1 MKVQCGQCPAKYAVA
16 DERVQDKKVRIRCR
30 RCNAA
35 IVVDGKVTPPLVTST
50 PAPRSA
56 RPLSSVPAPESVP
69 PSSPEPDSRP
79 SPRPV
84 AHTIM
89 GGLEAPMTRQLVAD
103 HVAQRSWSPLAE
115 PEPDADGAAD
125 PEWFPL
131 RPGMPEADRGFTE
144 PPAHGDGER
153 WRVAL
158 TQQDLRWMTTLEIT
172 QAFRDGA
179 VKSETFVFRAGMPT
193 WVTLLEVSEIA
204 QALAATGLV
213 SGPLRAPR
221 APSPDEE
228 NGSRPSEPPRRPSTL
243 PPPRKATRQ
252 RSSPQATELGAGPVP
267 DGGSDA
273 DESLPFALVSE
284 RANGAKKVGGA
295 LASDASAEP
304 MAMLDAS
311 LRELAAR
318 EGAARAAAARESAAA
333 LTPLPSATSAEQ
345 TNGAAAIPVPALV
358 AVPSSVPSPLEPVPS
373 AQLAEPKSGGGLLI
387 GLLVVLLIAAAV
399 VFYFR
404 FQLGLP

>member
-50 PAPRSA
+50 PARRSA
-56 RPLSSVPAPESVP
+56 GPSSTPAPESAP
-69 PSSPEPDSRP
+69 PSSPEPEPQP

-89 GGLEAPMTRQLVAD
+89 GGLEAPVARQLVAD
-103 HVAQRSWSPLAE
+103 HVAQRGWSPLPAPD
-115 PEPDADGAAD
+115 PEDAQGADA
-125 PEWFPL
+125 EWFPL

-144 PPAHGDGER
+144 PPARGDVER

-158 TQQDLRWMTTLEIT
+158 TQQDLRWMTTQEIT

-193 WVTLLEVSEIA
+193 WVTLLEVTEIA
-204 QALAATGLV
+204 QALADAGFV
-213 SGPLRAPR
+213 SGPLQPPR
-221 APSPDEE
+221 VARVDEE
-228 NGSRPSEPPRRPSTL
+228 NGSRSSDPSPRRISSL
-243 PPPRKATRQ
+243 PPPRRATRPH
-252 RSSPQATELGAGPVP
+252 SSPGEAESEAGPVE
-267 DGGSDA
+267 GAASDS
-273 DESLPFALVSE
+273 DESLPFALSQ
-284 RANGAKKVGGA
+284 RANGAGTSSGVSA
-295 LASDASAEP
+295 VDASAEP
-304 MAMLDAS
+304 MAVLDAS

-318 EGAARAAAARESAAA
+318 EGAEREAAARESAAA
-333 LTPLPSATSAEQ
+333 SEPAASAEK
-345 TNGAAAIPVPALV
+345 AAAPAPT
-358 AVPSSVPSPLEPVPS
+358 VPSSVPSPLEPVPS
-373 AQLAEPKSGGGLLI
+373 ASLAQPKRAGGLWI
-387 GLLVVLLIAAAV
+387 GLLVVLLLAAAA

-404 FQLGLP
+404 FSLGLP

>member
-50 PAPRSA
+50 PARRSA
-56 RPLSSVPAPESVP
+56 GPSSIPAPESAP
-69 PSSPEPDSRP
+69 PASPEPESRP

-89 GGLEAPMTRQLVAD
+89 GGLEAPVTRQLVAD
-103 HVAQRSWSPLAE
+103 HVAQRGWSPLPE
-115 PEPDADGAAD
+115 PEPEDAHGAD

-144 PPAHGDGER
+144 PPARGDVDR

-158 TQQDLRWMTTLEIT
+158 TQQDLRWMTTQEIT

-193 WVTLLEVSEIA
+193 WVTLLEVTEIA
-204 QALAATGLV
+204 QALADAGFI
-213 SGPLRAPR
+213 SGPLQAPR
-221 APSPDEE
+221 VASVDEE
-228 NGSRPSEPPRRPSTL
+228 NGSRPSDPSSRRISSL

-252 RSSPQATELGAGPVP
+252 RSSPGETESAAGPVG
-267 DGGSDA
+267 DAASDS
-273 DESLPFALVSE
+273 DESLPFALSQ
-284 RANGAKKVGGA
+284 RANGAKKSTD
-295 LASDASAEP
+295 ASAVDASAEP
-304 MAMLDAS
+304 MAVLDAS

-318 EGAARAAAARESAAA
+318 EGAEREAAARESAAA
-333 LTPLPSATSAEQ
+333 AGPAAPATSAEK
-345 TNGAAAIPVPALV
+345 AAAP
-358 AVPSSVPSPLEPVPS
+358 AVPSSVPSPLEPVPTAS
-373 AQLAEPKSGGGLLI
+373 VAQPKRGGGLWI
-387 GLLVVLLIAAAV
+387 GLLVVLLLAAAA

-404 FQLGLP
+404 FSLGLP

>member
-1 MKVQCGQCPAKYAVA
+1 MKVQCGQCPAQYAVA
-16 DERVQDKKVRIRCR
+16 DERVRDKKVRIRCK

-56 RPLSSVPAPESVP
+56 RPPSGVPAPESAP
-69 PSSPEPDSRP
+69 PSSPEPDSLP

-89 GGLEAPMTRQLVAD
+89 GGLEAPVTRQLVAE
-103 HVAQRSWSPLAE
+103 HVAQRGWSPLPA
-115 PEPDADGAAD
+115 PGPADAHAD

-144 PPAHGDGER
+144 PPVRGDVER

-158 TQQDLRWMTTLEIT
+158 TQQDLRWMTTQEIT
-172 QAFRDGA
+172 EAFRDGA

-193 WVTLLEVSEIA
+193 WVTLLEVNEIA
-204 QALAATGLV
+204 QALADAGYV
-213 SGPLRAPR
+213 SAPLQAPR
-221 APSPDEE
+221 AASFDEE
-228 NGSRPSEPPRRPSTL
+228 AGSGSSDLPPPRISSL
-243 PPPRKATRQ
+243 PPPRKVMRQ
-252 RSSPQATELGAGPVP
+252 RSSPDATESETGLGG
-267 DGGSDA
+267 DGASDS
-273 DESLPFALVSE
+273 DESLPFALVAG
-284 RANGAKKVGGA
+284 RANGAKKSIDA
-295 LASDASAEP
+295 PAADASAEP

-318 EGAARAAAARESAAA
+318 EGSARDAARRESAAEA
-333 LTPLPSATSAEQ
+333 TPLAPATSAAPA
-345 TNGAAAIPVPALV
+345 NGAAATSA
-358 AVPSSVPSPLEPVPS
+358 AAGEQPSSMPSPLEPVQTAS
-373 AQLAEPKSGGGLLI
+373 AAQPKSGSGLWI
-387 GLLVVLLIAAAV
+387 GVLVVLLIAGAA

-404 FQLGLP
+404 FSLGLP